1 MSSEG
6 LKLLGYEISAEQEST
21 PPVIVTLV
29 LRRDVA
35 RTLRQWIMNDVVWD
49 DQGSPIDDILSAL
62 YESLSQIELE

>member
-6 LKLLGYEISAEQEST
+6 LSLLGYEISAEQEST

-35 RTLRQWIMNDVVWD
+35 RTLRQWIMDDIVWD
-49 DQGSPIDDILSAL
+49 DQGSPIDGILSDL